1 MFALSFRYI
10 TVIKGENKDRAYMVQ
25 RLATGAP
32 WLFARTV
39 VVRDWRFL
47 SVTII
52 SCAVAAIVASFQ
64 YSVFTSFLR
73 AGAVIPRT
81 VGADF
86 WIVGRTVE
94 CFDFPDPFSEDYA
107 AALAR
112 YMPDAQFRRVVFG
125 FAPWRSPSGR
135 RGNVAIVGIDD
146 SGLPET
152 GFAVDRSDLG
162 RLDLPESADSFA
174 EASIAGTTLHLAQVV
189 NNLPTFL
196 GAPYVMVPFE
206 QGRRMLRMD
215 PNSTSFIIGNFGN
228 GQSRDIAPLRAASD
242 KLFPDVSLVSAGEFE
257 SSSSLYWQKKTGAG
271 AAILL
276 AAVLAALLMVILL
289 ANGISRFIQRYHQDL
304 LSLLG
309 HGASER
315 DILSIIIMVAVL
327 IAVVTMGAAVIV
339 TPVAIL
345 STNFMLPWVS
355 FRLADMVAPVA
366 AIAGALL
373 FAILSAQRAVS
384 AYGPETVFRS

>member
-1 MFALSFRYI
+1 MLSQS
-10 TVIKGENKDRAYMVQ
+10 NLLQ
-25 RLATGAP
+25 RMTGSAP
-32 WLFARTV
+32 WLFSRIAVT
-39 VVRDWRFL
+39 RDWRFL

-52 SCAVAAIVASFQ
+52 SCAVAAVVASFQ

-81 VGADF
+81 VAADF
-86 WIVGRTVE
+86 WIVGSTVE

-112 YMPDAQFRRVVFG
+112 FTPNARYRRVVFG
-125 FAPWRSPSGR
+125 FAPWRSPAGR

-146 SGLPET
+146 SGLPDT
-152 GFAVDRSDLG
+152 GFAVDRSDLS
-162 RLDLPESADSFA
+162 RLDLPAQIGAYS
-174 EASIAGTTLHLAQVV
+174 EASIAGTTLHMAQVV
-189 NNLPTFL
+189 DNLPTFL
-196 GAPYVMVPFE
+196 GAPYVLVPFE

-215 PNSTSFIIGNFGN
+215 PNSTSFVIGNYGAT
-228 GQSRDIAPLRAASD
+228 GPRDFAATRYQAE
-242 KLFPDVSLVSAGEFE
+242 KLFPDVSLVSGAEFE
-257 SSSSLYWQKKTGAG
+257 QSSSLYWQRKTGAG

-289 ANGISRFIQRYHQDL
+289 ANGISRFIQRYNHDL

-315 DILSIIIMVAVL
+315 EIGSIIMMVAVL
-327 IAVVTMGAAVIV
+327 IAVVTGVAAVAV
-339 TPVAIL
+339 TPLAIL

-355 FRLADMVAPVA
+355 FRLSDMLVPLT
-366 AIAGALL
+366 AIGGALG
-373 FAILSAQRAVS
+373 FAIISARRALS

>member
-1 MFALSFRYI
+1 MI
-10 TVIKGENKDRAYMVQ
+10 QN
-25 RLATGAP
+25 LAKGAP
-32 WLFARTV
+32 WLFVRTV
-39 VVRDWRFL
+39 LVRDWRFL
-47 SVTII
+47 SITIL
-52 SCAVAAIVASFQ
+52 SCAVAAVVASFQ
-64 YSVFTSFLR
+64 YAVFTSFLR

-107 AALAR
+107 ASLAR
-112 YMPDAQFRRVVFG
+112 YLPEARFRRVVFG

-135 RGNVAIVGIDD
+135 RGNVAIVGMDD

-152 GFAVDRSDLG
+152 GFAVDQSDMG
-162 RLDLPESADSFA
+162 RLDLPQNSSAHS

-189 NNLPTFL
+189 DNLPTFL
-196 GAPYVMVPFE
+196 GAPYVLVPFD

-215 PNSTSFIIGNFGN
+215 SNATSFIIGNYKDGKPV
-228 GQSRDIAPLRAASD
+228 DIPAVRAKAD
-242 KLFPDVSLVSAGEFE
+242 ILFPDVSLVSASEFE
-257 SSSSLYWQKKTGAG
+257 TSSSRYWQRKTGAG

-289 ANGISRFIQRYHQDL
+289 ANGIARFIQRYHQDL

-315 DILSIIIMVAVL
+315 DIAAIILMVTGV
-327 IAVVTMGAAVIV
+327 IAAVTIGASLV
-339 TPVAIL
+339 MTPLVIL

-355 FRLADMVAPVA
+355 FRLLDMLMPMA
-366 AIAGALL
+366 AILGAVL
-373 FAILSAQRAVS
+373 FAIISSRRALAS
-384 AYGPETVFRS
+384 YGPESVFRS

>member
-1 MFALSFRYI
+1 MLKSKIPLRGI
-10 TVIKGENKDRAYMVQ
+10 TG
-25 RLATGAP
+25 GAP
-32 WLFARTV
+32 WFFARVAVT
-39 VVRDWRFL
+39 RDWRFL

-52 SCAVAAIVASFQ
+52 SCVVAAVVASFQ

-81 VGADF
+81 VEADF
-86 WIVGRTVE
+86 WIVGSTVE

-112 YMPDAQFRRVVFG
+112 FTPDARYRRVVFG
-125 FAPWRSPSGR
+125 FAPWRSPVGR

-146 SGLPET
+146 SGLPDT
-152 GFAVDRSDLG
+152 GFAVDRSDLS
-162 RLDLPESADSFA
+162 RLDLPDQTGVFS
-174 EASIAGTTLHLAQVV
+174 EASIAGTTLHMAKVV
-189 NNLPTFL
+189 DNLPTFL
-196 GAPYVMVPFE
+196 GAPYVLVPFE

-215 PNSTSFIIGNFGN
+215 PNSTSFVIGNYGSEMPVDF
-228 GQSRDIAPLRAASD
+228 AAVQAQAET
-242 KLFPDVSLVSAGEFE
+242 LFPDVSLVSGADFE
-257 SSSSLYWQKKTGAG
+257 QSSSLYWQRKTGAG

-289 ANGISRFIQRYHQDL
+289 ANGISRFIQRYHNDL

-315 DILSIIIMVAVL
+315 EVGTIIMMVAVL
-327 IAVVTMGAAVIV
+327 IAVVTGIAAVAV
-339 TPVAIL
+339 TPLAIL

-355 FRLADMVAPVA
+355 FRLSDMLVPLA
-366 AIAGALL
+366 AIGGALG
-373 FAILSAQRAVS
+373 FAIISARRALS

>member
-1 MFALSFRYI
+1 MQSRKHPFLRI
-10 TVIKGENKDRAYMVQ
+10 TGS
-25 RLATGAP
+25 AP
-32 WLFARTV
+32 WLFCRIAIT
-39 VVRDWRFL
+39 RDWRFL

-86 WIVGRTVE
+86 WIVGNSVE

-112 YMPDAQFRRVVFG
+112 YAPDARFRRVVFG

-162 RLDLPESADSFA
+162 RLDLPQSVNNYS
-174 EASIAGTTLHLAQVV
+174 EASIAGSTLHLAQVV
-189 NNLPTFL
+189 DHLPTFL
-196 GAPYVMVPFE
+196 GAPYVLVPFE
-206 QGRRMLRMD
+206 QGRSMLRMD
-215 PNSTSFIIGNFGN
+215 PSSTSFVIGNFADGRPVDFR
-228 GQSRDIAPLRAASD
+228 QLRAASD
-242 KLFPDVSLVSAGEFE
+242 QLFPDVSLVSADEFE
-257 SSSSLYWQKKTGAG
+257 NSSSLYWQKKTGAG

-276 AAVLAALLMVILL
+276 AAILAALLMVILL

-309 HGASER
+309 HGANER
-315 DILSIIIMVAVL
+315 DVFAIIVMVAAL
-327 IAVVTMGAAVIV
+327 IALVTMGAAIVV
-339 TPVAIL
+339 TPLVIL
-345 STNFMLPWVS
+345 STKYMLPWVG
-355 FRLADMVAPVA
+355 FRLADMLVPIA
-366 AIAGALL
+366 AIAAALI
-373 FAILSAQRAVS
+373 FAIASAQRAVS

>member
-1 MFALSFRYI
+1 MA
-10 TVIKGENKDRAYMVQ
+10 Q

-39 VVRDWRFL
+39 VTRDWRFL

-81 VGADF
+81 VAADF

-107 AALAR
+107 ASLAR
-112 YMPDAQFRRVVFG
+112 YMPDARFRRVVFG

-152 GFAVDRSDLG
+152 GFAVDRSDLA
-162 RLDLPESADSFA
+162 RLDLPDSIDA
-174 EASIAGTTLHLAQVV
+174 YSEASIAGSTLHLAQVV
-189 NNLPTFL
+189 DHLPTFL
-196 GAPYVMVPFE
+196 GAPYVLVPFE
-206 QGRRMLRMD
+206 RGRSMLRMD
-215 PNSTSFIIGNFGN
+215 PSSTSFVIGNFADGRAVDFR
-228 GQSRDIAPLRAASD
+228 QLRSTSD
-242 KLFPDVSLVSAGEFE
+242 QLFPDVSLVSADEFE

-315 DILSIIIMVAVL
+315 DVLRIIIMVAVL
-327 IAVVTMGAAVIV
+327 IALVTAGAAIIV

-355 FRLADMVAPVA
+355 FRLLDMAVPVA

>member
-1 MFALSFRYI
+1 MQSRRNVFQQ
-10 TVIKGENKDRAYMVQ
+10 M
-25 RLATGAP
+25 TGSAP
-32 WLFARTV
+32 WLFSRIAVT
-39 VVRDWRFL
+39 RDWRFL

-52 SCAVAAIVASFQ
+52 SCAVAAVVASFQ

-86 WIVGRTVE
+86 WIVGSTVE

-112 YMPDAQFRRVVFG
+112 YTPDARYRRVVFG
-125 FAPWRSPSGR
+125 FAPWRSPVGR

-146 SGLPET
+146 SGLPDT
-152 GFAVDRSDLG
+152 GFAVDRSDLS
-162 RLDLPESADSFA
+162 RLDLSDQAGVFN
-174 EASIAGTTLHLAQVV
+174 EASIAGTTLHMAQVV
-189 NNLPTFL
+189 DNLPTFL
-196 GAPYVMVPFE
+196 GAPYVLVPFE

-215 PNSTSFIIGNFGN
+215 PNSTSFVIGNYG
-228 GQSRDIAPLRAASD
+228 STAPADFAALRYQAE
-242 KLFPDVSLVSAGEFE
+242 KLFPDVSLVSGTEFE
-257 SSSSLYWQKKTGAG
+257 QSSSLYWQRKTGAG

-289 ANGISRFIQRYHQDL
+289 ANGISRFIQRYHHDL

-315 DILSIIIMVAVL
+315 EVGAIIMMVAVL
-327 IAVVTMGAAVIV
+327 IAVVTGVAAVAV
-339 TPVAIL
+339 TPLAIL

-355 FRLADMVAPVA
+355 FRLADMLVPLA
-366 AIAGALL
+366 AIGGALG
-373 FAILSAQRAVS
+373 FAIISARRALS

>member
-1 MFALSFRYI
+1 MQSQSNIL
-10 TVIKGENKDRAYMVQ
+10 Q
-25 RLATGAP
+25 RMTGSAP
-32 WLFARTV
+32 WLFSRIAVT
-39 VVRDWRFL
+39 RDWRFL

-52 SCAVAAIVASFQ
+52 SCAVAAVVASFQ

-81 VGADF
+81 VAADF
-86 WIVGRTVE
+86 WIVGSTVE

-112 YMPDAQFRRVVFG
+112 FTPDARYRRVVFG
-125 FAPWRSPSGR
+125 FAPWRSPIGR

-146 SGLPET
+146 SGLPDT
-152 GFAVDRSDLG
+152 GFAVDRSDLS
-162 RLDLPESADSFA
+162 RLDLPAQAGAYS
-174 EASIAGTTLHLAQVV
+174 EASIAGTTLHMAQVV
-189 NNLPTFL
+189 DNLPTFL
-196 GAPYVMVPFE
+196 GAPYVLVPFE

-215 PNSTSFIIGNFGN
+215 PNSTSFVIGNYG
-228 GQSRDIAPLRAASD
+228 SAAPRDFAAMRSKAE
-242 KLFPDVSLVSAGEFE
+242 KLFPDVSLVSGAEFE
-257 SSSSLYWQKKTGAG
+257 QSSSLYWQRKTGAG

-289 ANGISRFIQRYHQDL
+289 ANGISRFIQRYHHDL

-315 DILSIIIMVAVL
+315 EVGSIIMMVAVL
-327 IAVVTMGAAVIV
+327 IAVVTGVAAVAV
-339 TPVAIL
+339 TPLAIL

-355 FRLADMVAPVA
+355 FRLSDMLVPLA
-366 AIAGALL
+366 AIGGALG
-373 FAILSAQRAVS
+373 FAIISARRALS

>member
-1 MFALSFRYI
+1 MYR
-10 TVIKGENKDRAYMVQ
+10 VQ
-25 RLATGAP
+25 SSLRRFSGGAP
-32 WLFARTV
+32 WLFTRTV
-39 VVRDWRFL
+39 AVRDWRFL
-47 SVTII
+47 SITII

-64 YSVFTSFLR
+64 YAVFTSFLR

-112 YMPDAQFRRVVFG
+112 YVPGAEFRRVVFG
-125 FAPWRSPSGR
+125 FAPWRSPGGR
-135 RGNVAIVGIDD
+135 RGNVAIVGMD
-146 SGLPET
+146 GLDIPHT
-152 GFAVDRSDLG
+152 GFAVDRSDLS
-162 RLDLPESADSFA
+162 RLDLPKDAGIYA
-174 EASIAGTTLHLAQVV
+174 EATISSETLHLAKVV
-189 NNLPTFL
+189 DNLPTFL
-196 GAPYVMVPFE
+196 GAPYVLVPFDR
-206 QGRRMLRMD
+206 GRAMLRMD
-215 PNSTSFIIGNFGN
+215 PDSTSFIIGNFTG
-228 GQSRDIAPLRAASD
+228 GKAVDLPALRASSD
-242 KLFPDVSLVSAGEFE
+242 QLFPDVSLVTAAEFE
-257 SSSSLYWQKKTGAG
+257 ASSSRYWQRKTGAG

-289 ANGISRFIQRYHQDL
+289 ANGISRFIQRYHHDL

-315 DILSIIIMVAVL
+315 DVLAIIVMVAVL
-327 IAVVTMGAAVIV
+327 IAGVTTVSALAV
-339 TPVAIL
+339 TPLAIL
-345 STNFMLPWVS
+345 STNFMLPWVG
-355 FRLADMVAPVA
+355 FRLADMAVPVA

-373 FAILSAQRAVS
+373 VAIVSARRAVS

>member
-1 MFALSFRYI
+1 MQSQSNIL
-10 TVIKGENKDRAYMVQ
+10 Q
-25 RLATGAP
+25 RMTGSAP
-32 WLFARTV
+32 WLFSRITV
-39 VVRDWRFL
+39 TRDWRFL

-52 SCAVAAIVASFQ
+52 SCAVAAVVASFQ

-81 VGADF
+81 VEADF
-86 WIVGRTVE
+86 WIVGSTVE

-112 YMPDAQFRRVVFG
+112 FTPDARYRRVVFG
-125 FAPWRSPSGR
+125 FAPWRSPTGR

-146 SGLPET
+146 SGLPDT
-152 GFAVDRSDLG
+152 GFAVDRSDLS
-162 RLDLPESADSFA
+162 RLDLPAQTGAYS
-174 EASIAGTTLHLAQVV
+174 EATIAGTTLHMAQVV
-189 NNLPTFL
+189 DNLPTFL
-196 GAPYVMVPFE
+196 GAPYVLVPFE

-215 PNSTSFIIGNFGN
+215 PNSTSFVIGNYG
-228 GQSRDIAPLRAASD
+228 SATPRDFAAMRYQAE
-242 KLFPDVSLVSAGEFE
+242 KLFPDVSLVSGAEFE
-257 SSSSLYWQKKTGAG
+257 QSSSLYWQRKTGAG

-289 ANGISRFIQRYHQDL
+289 ANGISRFIQRYHRDL

-315 DILSIIIMVAVL
+315 EVGSIIMMVAVL
-327 IAVVTMGAAVIV
+327 IAVVTGVAAVAV
-339 TPVAIL
+339 TPLAIL

-355 FRLADMVAPVA
+355 FRLSDMLVPLT
-366 AIAGALL
+366 AIGGALG
-373 FAILSAQRAVS
+373 FAIIFARRALS

>member
-1 MFALSFRYI
+1 MLKSKIPLRGI
-10 TVIKGENKDRAYMVQ
+10 TG
-25 RLATGAP
+25 GAP
-32 WLFARTV
+32 WFFARVAVT
-39 VVRDWRFL
+39 RDWRFL

-52 SCAVAAIVASFQ
+52 SCVVAAVVASFQ

-81 VGADF
+81 VEADF
-86 WIVGRTVE
+86 WIVGSTVE

-112 YMPDAQFRRVVFG
+112 FTPDARYRRVVFG
-125 FAPWRSPSGR
+125 FAPWRSPVGR

-146 SGLPET
+146 SGLPDT
-152 GFAVDRSDLG
+152 GFAVDRSDLS
-162 RLDLPESADSFA
+162 RLDLPDQTGVFS
-174 EASIAGTTLHLAQVV
+174 EASIAGTTLHMAKVV
-189 NNLPTFL
+189 DNLPTFL
-196 GAPYVMVPFE
+196 GAPYVLVPFE

-215 PNSTSFIIGNFGN
+215 PNSTSFVIGNYGSEMPVDF
-228 GQSRDIAPLRAASD
+228 AAVQAQAET
-242 KLFPDVSLVSAGEFE
+242 LFPDVSLVSGADFE
-257 SSSSLYWQKKTGAG
+257 QSSSLYWQRKTGAG

-289 ANGISRFIQRYHQDL
+289 ANGISRFIQRYHNDL

-315 DILSIIIMVAVL
+315 EVGTIIIMVAVL
-327 IAVVTMGAAVIV
+327 IAVVTGVAAVAV
-339 TPVAIL
+339 TPLAIL

-355 FRLADMVAPVA
+355 FRLSDMLVPLA
-366 AIAGALL
+366 AIGGALG
-373 FAILSAQRAVS
+373 FAIISARRALS

>member
-1 MFALSFRYI
+1 MQSHSNIL
-10 TVIKGENKDRAYMVQ
+10 Q
-25 RLATGAP
+25 RMTGSAP
-32 WLFARTV
+32 WLFSRIAVT
-39 VVRDWRFL
+39 RDWRFL

-52 SCAVAAIVASFQ
+52 SCAVAAVVASFQ

-81 VGADF
+81 VEADF
-86 WIVGRTVE
+86 WIVGSTVE

-112 YMPDAQFRRVVFG
+112 FTPDARYRRVVFG
-125 FAPWRSPSGR
+125 FAPWRSPIGR

-146 SGLPET
+146 SGLPDT
-152 GFAVDRSDLG
+152 GFAVDRSDLS
-162 RLDLPESADSFA
+162 RLDLPTQTGAYS
-174 EASIAGTTLHLAQVV
+174 EASIAGTTLHMAQVV
-189 NNLPTFL
+189 DNLPTFL
-196 GAPYVMVPFE
+196 GAPYVLVPFE

-215 PNSTSFIIGNFGN
+215 PNSTSFVIGNYG
-228 GQSRDIAPLRAASD
+228 SAAPRDFAAMRYQAE
-242 KLFPDVSLVSAGEFE
+242 KLFPDVSLVSGAEFE
-257 SSSSLYWQKKTGAG
+257 QSSSLYWQRKTGAG

-289 ANGISRFIQRYHQDL
+289 ANGISRFIQRYHHDL

-315 DILSIIIMVAVL
+315 EVGTIIMMVAVL
-327 IAVVTMGAAVIV
+327 IAVVTGVAAVAV
-339 TPVAIL
+339 TPLAIL

-355 FRLADMVAPVA
+355 FRLTDMLVPLA
-366 AIAGALL
+366 AIGGALG
-373 FAILSAQRAVS
+373 FAIISARRALS

>member
-1 MFALSFRYI
+1 M
-10 TVIKGENKDRAYMVQ
+10 KQ
-25 RLATGAP
+25 RLVSGAP

-39 VVRDWRFL
+39 VTRDWRFL
-47 SVTII
+47 SVTIL

-64 YSVFTSFLR
+64 YAVFTSFLR

-86 WIVGRTVE
+86 WIVGKTVE

-112 YMPDAQFRRVVFG
+112 YVPDAQFRRVVFG

-162 RLDLPESADSFA
+162 RLDLPESTDLQS
-174 EASIAGTTLHLAQVV
+174 EASIAGTTLHLSNIVDD
-189 NNLPTFL
+189 LPTFL

-206 QGRRMLRMD
+206 QGRGMLRMD
-215 PNSTSFIIGNFGN
+215 PSSTSFVIGNFKD
-228 GQSRDIAPLRAASD
+228 RRAVDMAALRAQAD
-242 KLFPDVSLVSAGEFE
+242 ALFPDVSLVGGAEFE
-257 SSSSLYWQKKTGAG
+257 TSSSLYWQRKTGAG

-315 DILSIIIMVAVL
+315 DVLRIIILVAVL
-327 IAVVTMGAAVIV
+327 IALVTMTSAIVVT
-339 TPVAIL
+339 PLAIF

-355 FRLADMVAPVA
+355 FRLADMAVPVA
-366 AIAGALL
+366 AICGALL
-373 FAILSAQRAVS
+373 FAVVSAQRAVS
-384 AYGPETVFRS
+384 AYGPDTVCRS

>member
-1 MFALSFRYI
+1 MLSQSNI
-10 TVIKGENKDRAYMVQ
+10 LQ
-25 RLATGAP
+25 RMTGSAP
-32 WLFARTV
+32 WLFSRIAVT
-39 VVRDWRFL
+39 RDWRFL

-52 SCAVAAIVASFQ
+52 SCAVAAVVASFQ

-81 VGADF
+81 VEADF
-86 WIVGRTVE
+86 WIVGSTVE

-112 YMPDAQFRRVVFG
+112 FTPDARYRRVVFG
-125 FAPWRSPSGR
+125 FAPWRSPIGR

-146 SGLPET
+146 SGLPDT
-152 GFAVDRSDLG
+152 GFAVDRSDLS
-162 RLDLPESADSFA
+162 RLDLPAQTGAYS
-174 EASIAGTTLHLAQVV
+174 EASIAGTTLHMAQVV
-189 NNLPTFL
+189 DNLPTFL
-196 GAPYVMVPFE
+196 GAPYVLVPFE

-215 PNSTSFIIGNFGN
+215 PNSTSFVIGNYGFAAP
-228 GQSRDIAPLRAASD
+228 RDFAAMRHQAEQ
-242 KLFPDVSLVSAGEFE
+242 LFPDVSLVSGAEFE
-257 SSSSLYWQKKTGAG
+257 QSSSLYWQRKTGAG

-289 ANGISRFIQRYHQDL
+289 ANGISRFIQRYHHDL

-309 HGASER
+309 YGASER
-315 DILSIIIMVAVL
+315 EVGTIIMMVAVL
-327 IAVVTMGAAVIV
+327 IAVVTGIAAVAV
-339 TPVAIL
+339 TPLAIL

-355 FRLADMVAPVA
+355 FRVTDMLVPLA
-366 AIAGALL
+366 AIGGALG
-373 FAILSAQRAVS
+373 FAIISARRALS

>member
-1 MFALSFRYI
+1 MNRVQSSLRRLS
-10 TVIKGENKDRAYMVQ
+10 G
-25 RLATGAP
+25 GAP
-32 WLFARTV
+32 WLFTRTV
-39 VVRDWRFL
+39 AVRDWRFL
-47 SVTII
+47 SVTIV

-64 YSVFTSFLR
+64 YAVFTSFLR

-112 YMPDAQFRRVVFG
+112 YVPDAAFRRVVFG

-135 RGNVAIVGIDD
+135 RGNVAIVGID
-146 SGLPET
+146 GLDIPQT
-152 GFAVDRSDLG
+152 GFAVDRSDLA
-162 RLDLPESADSFA
+162 RLDLPESVGNFA
-174 EASIAGTTLHLAQVV
+174 EASIAGETLHLARVV
-189 NNLPTFL
+189 DNLPTFL
-196 GAPYVMVPFE
+196 GAPYVLVPFE
-206 QGRRMLRMD
+206 RGRGMLRID
-215 PNSTSFIIGNFGN
+215 PNSTSFIIGNFADG
-228 GQSRDIAPLRAASD
+228 RPVDLTALRAGSER
-242 KLFPDVSLVSAGEFE
+242 LFPDVSLVTADEFE
-257 SSSSLYWQKKTGAG
+257 ASSSRYWQRKTGAG

-315 DILSIIIMVAVL
+315 DVLAIIIMVAVL
-327 IAVVTMGAAVIV
+327 IAGVTTVSALVVT
-339 TPVAIL
+339 PLAIL
-345 STNFMLPWVS
+345 STNFMLPWVG
-355 FRLADMVAPVA
+355 FRLADMAVPVA

-373 FAILSAQRAVS
+373 FAILSARRAVA

>member
-1 MFALSFRYI
+1 MIRH
-10 TVIKGENKDRAYMVQ
+10 
-25 RLATGAP
+25 LAGGAP
-32 WLFARTV
+32 WLFVRTIL
-39 VVRDWRFL
+39 VRDWRFL
-47 SVTII
+47 SITIL

-64 YSVFTSFLR
+64 YAVFTSFLR

-112 YMPDAQFRRVVFG
+112 YLPEAQFRRVVFG
-125 FAPWRSPSGR
+125 FAPWRSPTGR
-135 RGNVAIVGIDD
+135 RGNVAIVGIDN

-162 RLDLPESADSFA
+162 RLDLPSDSAQFA
-174 EASIAGTTLHLAQVV
+174 QASLGGTTLHLANVV
-189 NNLPTFL
+189 DHLPTFL
-196 GAPYVMVPFE
+196 GAPYVLVSFD

-215 PNSTSFIIGNFGN
+215 SNATSFVIGNF
-228 GQSRDIAPLRAASD
+228 RDGRSVDIPAMRAKAD
-242 KLFPDVSLVSAGEFE
+242 RLFPDVSLVTAGEFE
-257 SSSSLYWQKKTGAG
+257 TSSSRYWQRKTGAG

-289 ANGISRFIQRYHQDL
+289 ANGIARFIQRYHQDL

-315 DILSIIIMVAVL
+315 DVMAIILMVTGV
-327 IAVVTMGAAVIV
+327 IAAVTIAASLLI
-339 TPVAIL
+339 TPLVIL
-345 STNFMLPWVS
+345 STQFMLPWVS
-355 FRLADMVAPVA
+355 FRLLDMAAPMA
-366 AIAGALL
+366 AILGAVL
-373 FAILSAQRAVS
+373 FAIMSSRRAVT
-384 AYGPETVFRS
+384 AYGPEAVFRS

>member
-1 MFALSFRYI
+1 MQSRCNVFQQ
-10 TVIKGENKDRAYMVQ
+10 M
-25 RLATGAP
+25 TGSAP
-32 WLFARTV
+32 WLFSRIAAT
-39 VVRDWRFL
+39 RDWRFL

-52 SCAVAAIVASFQ
+52 SCAVAAVVASFQ

-81 VGADF
+81 VEADF
-86 WIVGRTVE
+86 WIVGSTVE

-112 YMPDAQFRRVVFG
+112 FTPDARYRRVVFG
-125 FAPWRSPSGR
+125 FAPWRSPLGR

-146 SGLPET
+146 SGLPDT
-152 GFAVDRSDLG
+152 GFAVDRSDLL
-162 RLDLPESADSFA
+162 RLDLPTQTGAYS
-174 EASIAGTTLHLAQVV
+174 EASIAGTTLHMAQVV
-189 NNLPTFL
+189 DNLPTFL
-196 GAPYVMVPFE
+196 GAPYVLVPFE

-215 PNSTSFIIGNFGN
+215 PNSTSFVIGNYA
-228 GQSRDIAPLRAASD
+228 STAPKDFAALQYKAE
-242 KLFPDVSLVSAGEFE
+242 KLFPDVSLVSGDEFE
-257 SSSSLYWQKKTGAG
+257 QSSSLYWQRKTGAG

-289 ANGISRFIQRYHQDL
+289 ANGISRFIQRYHHDL

-315 DILSIIIMVAVL
+315 EVGAIIMMVSVL
-327 IAVVTMGAAVIV
+327 IAVVTGVAAVAV
-339 TPVAIL
+339 TPLAIL

-355 FRLADMVAPVA
+355 FRLADILVPLA
-366 AIAGALL
+366 AIGGALG
-373 FAILSAQRAVS
+373 FAIISAHRALS

>member
-1 MFALSFRYI
+1 MLSQSLSL
-10 TVIKGENKDRAYMVQ
+10 Q
-25 RLATGAP
+25 RMTGSAP
-32 WLFARTV
+32 WLFSRIAVT
-39 VVRDWRFL
+39 RDWRFL

-52 SCAVAAIVASFQ
+52 SCAVAAVVASFQ

-81 VGADF
+81 VEADF

-112 YMPDAQFRRVVFG
+112 YTPDARYRRVVFG
-125 FAPWRSPSGR
+125 FAPWRSPEGR

-152 GFAVDRSDLG
+152 GFAVDRSDLS
-162 RLDLPESADSFA
+162 RLDLPEQASLYS
-174 EASIAGTTLHLAQVV
+174 EASIAGTTLHMARVV
-189 NNLPTFL
+189 DNLPTFL
-196 GAPYVMVPFE
+196 GAPYVLVPFE

-215 PNSTSFIIGNFGN
+215 PNSTSFIIGNFG
-228 GQSRDIAPLRAASD
+228 GAAPEDIAALRHRAEQ
-242 KLFPDVSLVSAGEFE
+242 LFPDVSLVGAGEFE
-257 SSSSLYWQKKTGAG
+257 QSSSLYWQRKTGAG

-315 DILSIIIMVAVL
+315 EVGAIIIMVAIL
-327 IAVVTMGAAVIV
+327 IAAVTGVAAVAI
-339 TPVAIL
+339 TPLAIL
-345 STNFMLPWVS
+345 STQFMLPWVS
-355 FRLADMVAPVA
+355 FRLTDMLVPLA
-366 AIAGALL
+366 AIGGALA
-373 FAILSAQRAVS
+373 FAIISARRALS

>member
-1 MFALSFRYI
+1 
-10 TVIKGENKDRAYMVQ
+10 
-25 RLATGAP
+25 
-32 WLFARTV
+32 
-39 VVRDWRFL
+39 VRDWRFL
-47 SVTII
+47 SITII

-64 YSVFTSFLR
+64 YAVFTSFLR

-112 YMPDAQFRRVVFG
+112 YVPDAEFRRVVFG

-135 RGNVAIVGIDD
+135 RGNVAIVGMDALDI
-146 SGLPET
+146 PQT
-152 GFAVDRSDLG
+152 GFVVDRSDLS
-162 RLDLPESADSFA
+162 RLDLPKDAGIYT
-174 EASIAGTTLHLAQVV
+174 EATISGETLHLAQVV
-189 NNLPTFL
+189 DNLPTFL
-196 GAPYVMVPFE
+196 GAPYVLVPFDR
-206 QGRRMLRMD
+206 GRAMLRMD
-215 PNSTSFIIGNFGN
+215 PSSTSFIIGNFTG
-228 GQSRDIAPLRAASD
+228 GKAVDLPALRASSVQ
-242 KLFPDVSLVSAGEFE
+242 LFPDVSLVTAAEFE
-257 SSSSLYWQKKTGAG
+257 ASSSRYWQRKTGAG

-289 ANGISRFIQRYHQDL
+289 ANGISRFIQRYHHDL

-315 DILSIIIMVAVL
+315 DVLAIIVMVAVL
-327 IAVVTMGAAVIV
+327 IAGVTTVSALAV
-339 TPVAIL
+339 TPLAIL
-345 STNFMLPWVS
+345 STNFMLPWVG
-355 FRLADMVAPVA
+355 FRLADMAVPVA

-373 FAILSAQRAVS
+373 FAIVSARRAVS

>member
-1 MFALSFRYI
+1 MLSQS
-10 TVIKGENKDRAYMVQ
+10 NLLQ
-25 RLATGAP
+25 RMTGSAP
-32 WLFARTV
+32 WLFSRIAVT
-39 VVRDWRFL
+39 RDWRFL

-52 SCAVAAIVASFQ
+52 SCAVAAVVASFQ

-81 VGADF
+81 VAADF
-86 WIVGRTVE
+86 WIVGSTVE

-112 YMPDAQFRRVVFG
+112 FTPDARYRRVVFG
-125 FAPWRSPSGR
+125 FAPWRSPIGR

-146 SGLPET
+146 SGLPDT
-152 GFAVDRSDLG
+152 GFAVDRSDLS
-162 RLDLPESADSFA
+162 RLDLPAQTGAYS
-174 EASIAGTTLHLAQVV
+174 EASIAGTTLHMAQVV
-189 NNLPTFL
+189 DNLPTFL
-196 GAPYVMVPFE
+196 GAPYVLVPFE

-215 PNSTSFIIGNFGN
+215 PNSTSFVIGNYG
-228 GQSRDIAPLRAASD
+228 SAAPRDFAAMRYQAE
-242 KLFPDVSLVSAGEFE
+242 KLFPDVSLVSGAEFE
-257 SSSSLYWQKKTGAG
+257 QSSSLYWQRKTGAG

-289 ANGISRFIQRYHQDL
+289 ANGISRFIQRYHHDL

-315 DILSIIIMVAVL
+315 EVGSIILMVAVL
-327 IAVVTMGAAVIV
+327 IAVVTGVAAVAV
-339 TPVAIL
+339 TPLAIL

-355 FRLADMVAPVA
+355 FRLSDMLVPLT
-366 AIAGALL
+366 AIGGALG
-373 FAILSAQRAVS
+373 FAIISARRALS

>member
-1 MFALSFRYI
+1 MLKARFPLRRI
-10 TVIKGENKDRAYMVQ
+10 TG
-25 RLATGAP
+25 GAS
-32 WLFARTV
+32 WFFARVAVT
-39 VVRDWRFL
+39 RDWRFL

-52 SCAVAAIVASFQ
+52 SCVVAAVVASFQ

-81 VGADF
+81 VEADF
-86 WIVGRTVE
+86 WIVGSTVE

-112 YMPDAQFRRVVFG
+112 FTPDARYRRVVFG
-125 FAPWRSPSGR
+125 FAPWRSPMGR
-135 RGNVAIVGIDD
+135 RGNVAIVGIDG
-146 SGLPET
+146 SGLPDT
-152 GFAVDRSDLG
+152 GFAVDRSDLS
-162 RLDLPESADSFA
+162 RLDLPDQAGVFS
-174 EASIAGTTLHLAQVV
+174 EASIAGTTLHMAQVV
-189 NNLPTFL
+189 DNLPTFL
-196 GAPYVMVPFE
+196 GAPYVLVPFE

-215 PNSTSFIIGNFGN
+215 PNSTSFVIGNYG
-228 GQSRDIAPLRAASD
+228 SAPPTDFAAIRYQAE

-257 SSSSLYWQKKTGAG
+257 QSSSLYWQRKTGAG

-289 ANGISRFIQRYHQDL
+289 ANGISRFIQRYHHDL

-315 DILSIIIMVAVL
+315 EVGSIIMLVAVL
-327 IAVVTMGAAVIV
+327 IAAVTGVAAVAV
-339 TPVAIL
+339 TPLAIL

-355 FRLADMVAPVA
+355 FRLTDMMVPLA
-366 AIAGALL
+366 AIAGALG
-373 FAILSAQRAVS
+373 FAIISARRALS
-384 AYGPETVFRS
+384 AYGPDTVFRS

>member
-1 MFALSFRYI
+1 MLSQSNAL
-10 TVIKGENKDRAYMVQ
+10 Q
-25 RLATGAP
+25 RMTGSAP
-32 WLFARTV
+32 WLFSRIAVT
-39 VVRDWRFL
+39 RDWRFL

-52 SCAVAAIVASFQ
+52 SCAVAAVVASFQ

-81 VGADF
+81 VAADF
-86 WIVGRTVE
+86 WIVGSTVE

-112 YMPDAQFRRVVFG
+112 FTPDARYRRVVFG
-125 FAPWRSPSGR
+125 FAPWRSPIGR

-146 SGLPET
+146 SGLPDT
-152 GFAVDRSDLG
+152 GFAVDRSDLS
-162 RLDLPESADSFA
+162 RLDLPEQSGAFS
-174 EASIAGTTLHLAQVV
+174 EASIAGTTLHMAQVV
-189 NNLPTFL
+189 DNLPTFL
-196 GAPYVMVPFE
+196 GAPYVLVPFE

-215 PNSTSFIIGNFGN
+215 PNSTSFVIGNYGS
-228 GQSRDIAPLRAASD
+228 QTPRDFEALRYNAE
-242 KLFPDVSLVSAGEFE
+242 KLFPDVSLVSGAEFE
-257 SSSSLYWQKKTGAG
+257 QSSSLYWQRKTGAG

-315 DILSIIIMVAVL
+315 EVGTIIIIVAVL
-327 IAVVTMGAAVIV
+327 IAVVTGVAAVAV
-339 TPVAIL
+339 TPLAIL
-345 STNFMLPWVS
+345 STQFMLPWVS
-355 FRLADMVAPVA
+355 FRLTDMLVPLA
-366 AIAGALL
+366 AISGALT
-373 FAILSAQRAVS
+373 FAILSARRALS

>member
-1 MFALSFRYI
+1 MQSQSNIL
-10 TVIKGENKDRAYMVQ
+10 Q
-25 RLATGAP
+25 RMTGSAP
-32 WLFARTV
+32 WLFSRIAVT
-39 VVRDWRFL
+39 RDWRFL

-52 SCAVAAIVASFQ
+52 SCAVAAVVASFQ

-81 VGADF
+81 VAADF
-86 WIVGRTVE
+86 WIVGSTVE

-112 YMPDAQFRRVVFG
+112 FTPDARYRRVVFG
-125 FAPWRSPSGR
+125 FAPWRSPIGR

-146 SGLPET
+146 SGLPDT
-152 GFAVDRSDLG
+152 GFAVDRSDLS
-162 RLDLPESADSFA
+162 RLDLPTQTGAYS
-174 EASIAGTTLHLAQVV
+174 EASIAGTTLHMAQVV
-189 NNLPTFL
+189 DNLPTFL
-196 GAPYVMVPFE
+196 GAPYVLVPFE

-215 PNSTSFIIGNFGN
+215 PNSTSFVIGNYG
-228 GQSRDIAPLRAASD
+228 SAAPRDFAAMRYQAE
-242 KLFPDVSLVSAGEFE
+242 KLFPDVSLVSGAEFE
-257 SSSSLYWQKKTGAG
+257 QSSSLYWQRKTGAG

-289 ANGISRFIQRYHQDL
+289 ANGISRFIQRYHHDL

-315 DILSIIIMVAVL
+315 EVGTIIMMVAVL
-327 IAVVTMGAAVIV
+327 IAVVTGVAAVAV
-339 TPVAIL
+339 TPLAIL
-345 STNFMLPWVS
+345 TTNFMLPWVS
-355 FRLADMVAPVA
+355 FRLSDMLVPLA
-366 AIAGALL
+366 AIGSALG
-373 FAILSAQRAVS
+373 FAIISARRALS